1 MKTEEIAAWLRLTSV
16 DGVGGASQRKL
27 LAAFGSPE
35 AVFSAGELEV
45 AKTLNNAN
53 KARALFHPEAQQKD
67 FQKIIDSAIFWLEK
81 PHHHLLTLGEAN
93 YPPALLEIPDPPT
106 VIFVR
111 GNVDILQHKGLAIVG
126 SRNATPQGAQTAR
139 DFAQQIANFGLPII
153 SGLALGIDAAAH
165 RGAVDSANG
174 ATIAV
179 IGTGINRMYPKSNQ
193 KLALDLLHKG
203 GAIVSEFRFDTAPL
217 PANFPRRNRLIAGLA
232 LGVLVVEANLKSGSL
247 ITARLAGEMGRE
259 VFAVPGAIQNPFSRG
274 THQLIKDGARLADC
288 VEDILEVLDFAPYM
302 PKKSVEN
309 LENSENP
316 RSTANNFEKNSE
328 STAENGEVLK
338 TTAEKIVDSAEKNDS
353 SEKSSP
359 KTDSQKSKKSQDSQ
373 SSPTAETSEDSIL
386 LQAMGY
392 GACDIDTL
400 AERTKLPTAKILSE
414 LLMLEFS
421 GKIATLAG
429 GYYQRLK

>member
-16 DGVGGASQRKL
+16 DGIGGASQRKL

-35 AVFSAGELEV
+35 AVFSAGESEV
-45 AKTLNNAN
+45 AKTLDNAN
-53 KARALFHPEAQQKD
+53 KARALFHPESQQQD

-93 YPPALLEIPDPPT
+93 YPPSLLEIPDPPT
-106 VIFVR
+106 VLFVR
-111 GNVDILQHKGLAIVG
+111 GNVELLQHKGLSIVG
-126 SRNATPQGAQTAR
+126 SRSATPQGLQTAH
-139 DFAQQIANFGLPII
+139 DFAQKIADFGLSII

-165 RGAVDSANG
+165 RGALDSANG

-193 KLALDLLHKG
+193 KLTLDLLHKG

-217 PANFPRRNRLIAGLA
+217 PANFPRRNRLIAGLC

-247 ITARLAGEMGRE
+247 ITARLAAEMGRE

-288 VEDILEVLDFAPYM
+288 VEDILEVLDFAPYI
-302 PKKSVEN
+302 PQKN
-309 LENSENP
+309 AQTSENP
-316 RSTANNFEKNSE
+316 RSTENNFEKNST
-328 STAENGEVLK
+328 STVENCNNAEHS
-338 TTAEKIVDSAEKNDS
+338 TTQIADSAEKPS
-353 SEKSSP
+353 SQTDAK
-359 KTDSQKSKKSQDSQ
+359 DSQKSTKSPAPSKNTDDSD
-373 SSPTAETSEDSIL
+373 DSML

-400 AERTKLPTAKILSE
+400 AERTKMPTAQILSK